1 MCIIKVTN
9 KKGEIIMKKQTA
21 KCNASDDHVVN
32 KTSKKELTENEAIK
46 YLMEV
51 AEASK
56 KAGRK
61 AVKGE
66 RAKLKALGILED

>member
-1 MCIIKVTN
+1 
-9 KKGEIIMKKQTA
+9 MKKQTV
-21 KCNASDDHVVN
+21 KCNKPA
-32 KTSKKELTENEAIK
+32 KTSVINIDTDSINKKKLNEKEQIK

>member
-1 MCIIKVTN
+1 
-9 KKGEIIMKKQTA
+9 MKKQAVKFSKPA
-21 KCNASDDHVVN
+21 KTPVINITTSSIN
-32 KTSKKELTENEAIK
+32 KKKLTEKEQIK

>member
-1 MCIIKVTN
+1 
-9 KKGEIIMKKQTA
+9 MKKQAVKCSKPA
-21 KCNASDDHVVN
+21 KTPVINITTGNIN
-32 KTSKKELTENEAIK
+32 KKKLTEKEQIK